1 MAIAEELNYEEI
13 RAKGWFNLGSFFN
26 KSQLQATISLQ
37 EFVGQHFFSNTL
49 GGKWS
54 GKWVYVSLGSM
65 GSIDLSL
72 MNRLLSALSSTN
84 HKFLVS
90 KGPRHEMLSLPANC
104 WGSRYLPQTSLV
116 PLVDL
121 VITHGGNNT
130 ITEVFALGRPM
141 LVCSHCHKFHF

>member
-13 RAKGWFNLGSFFN
+13 KVKGWFNLEAFN
-26 KSQLQATISLQ
+26 KSSLKSTISLE
-37 EFVGQHFFSNTL
+37 EFVGEQFFKDTL

-72 MNRLLSALSSTN
+72 MNRLLSGLAKTN
-84 HKFLVS
+84 HKYVVS
-90 KGPRHEMLSLPANC
+90 KGPRHEELSLPVNC

-141 LVCSHCHKFHF
+141 LVCFSFKF